1 MSFLPQFENDL
12 FLSYPRALNE
22 GRDRWVDTFFEDVQA
37 RLRAD
42 VGDVV
47 IWRDTAKLQSSDIFR
62 AEIEEA
68 IKSSGIFVALISRRY
83 FDRDECV
90 KEFNRFLGR
99 FKAPGGTDSCRLMP
113 IFKQPVR
120 DRDTLP
126 AELHEI
132 SHHEFFVR
140 EADGYRELDPVR
152 DANEYWERLSR
163 MVQDLTKA
171 LEDLEGRQRKKALGK
186 VFIARVGP
194 ELIQQRERLRS
205 DLTQRGYLVVPER
218 EVLWNSAQHREG
230 LLRDLS
236 GALLS
241 VHLVDRGKCLDGS
254 DAQTVE
260 HDRIQLELAH
270 QEMRRQQG
278 PAPLVWIQS
287 ASSTDPSKQPLVD
300 YIEQTL
306 ANEGVDYLQ
315 GSLEELKTLMLD
327 MLPKPV
333 VAAVP
338 NTSPGASS
346 VAMPDSLLPAAAVLP
361 GGAGQALALLVDDLE
376 ASSLP
381 AVAELKALLVQH
393 LGLEPRP
400 LKFVGSSP
408 RAKDAERLQ
417 AKLAAC
423 SHVMVCWGE
432 QSEDWVIDLLDLPEM
447 APHVARKGVIVYAC
461 APITA
466 EKKGFVSLRAQLIHA
481 ADEGETLTRLKALFA
496 QRVSQSTA
504 RP

>member
-47 IWRDTAKLQSSDIFR
+47 IWRDTAKLQGSDIFR

-99 FKAPGGTDSCRLMP
+99 FKAPGGTDNCRLMP

-171 LEDLEGRQRKKALGK
+171 LEELEGRQRKKALGK

-236 GALLS
+236 EALLS
-241 VHLVDRGKCLDGS
+241 VHLVDRGKGLDGS
-254 DAQTVE
+254 DAQTVD

-270 QEMRRQQG
+270 QEMRRQRR

-333 VAAVP
+333 AAAP
-338 NTSPGASS
+338 SS
-346 VAMPDSLLPAAAVLP
+346 VAKPDPAQTATAVP
-361 GGAGQALALLVDDLE
+361 QSLALLVDDSE

-381 AVAELKALLVQH
+381 AVAELKALLVAH
-393 LGLEPRP
+393 LGIEPRP

-432 QSEDWVIDLLDLPEM
+432 QSEDWVVDLLDLPEM
-447 APHVARKGVIVYAC
+447 APHVARKSVIVYAC

-466 EKKGFVSLRAQLIHA
+466 EKKGFVSLRAQLILT
-481 ADEGETLTRLKALFA
+481 ADEGETVHRLKSLLA
-496 QRVSQSTA
+496 QPAVRT
-504 RP
+504 